1 MLIAIEGID
10 GAGKTT
16 IARFL
21 RDELEKRGFSVILL
35 KEPTDGEYGRRIK
48 EAEDRF
54 DPEEELQ
61 LFLLDR
67 KEDVEKNI
75 LPALRE
81 GKVVIM
87 DRYYISSIAYQGA
100 RGLDLD
106 EIRKM
111 NEEIAPKPD
120 LIIILDVSPQEGLKR
135 VGKRGSRTV
144 FEEES
149 YLAEVRENFLRI
161 GEKMGEN
168 GNVKVI
174 NAERE
179 LEEVKKDVLDAVLRV
194 LSRESDWVSG

>member
-100 RGLDLD
+100 RGLDMD

-161 GEKMGEN
+161 GNKMGEN
-168 GNVKVI
+168 GNVEVI
-174 NAERE
+174 NTERE

-194 LSRESDWVSG
+194 LSR

>member
-16 IARFL
+16 ISRFL
-21 RDELEKRGFSVILL
+21 RDELEKRGFSVVLL
-35 KEPTDGEYGRRIK
+35 KEPTDGEYGRKIK
-48 EAEDRF
+48 EAEKRF
-54 DPEEELQ
+54 DPEEELK

-75 LPALRE
+75 LPALKN

-100 RGLDLD
+100 RGLDMD
-106 EIRKM
+106 EIRRM

-120 LIIILDVSPQEGLKR
+120 VVIILDVSPQEGLRR
-135 VGKRGSRTV
+135 VGNRGSRTV

-149 YLAEVRENFLRI
+149 YLAKVRENFLKI
-161 GEKMGEN
+161 GDMWSETTR
-168 GNVKVI
+168 NVKII

-194 LSRESDWVSG
+194 LSR